1 MVRRLGDTVA
11 RMAGKWTDR
20 LAGKF
25 IVIDGPDGAGKTT
38 QAGMLAEFLRGEG
51 LSVCE
56 VRDPGGTAIGG
67 KIREILLDAANAP
80 MAVECELMLYMASRA
95 QLAQEVIR
103 PALAARQCVLGDRY
117 ISSTV
122 AYQGA
127 GGIDPEAVR
136 RAGRIAVGE
145 TWPDLTVVLDLP
157 SEEGLARAKQARR
170 HDRMEA
176 KGLDFHRKVREL
188 FLLQAREDPAHFAV
202 VDGSGGVEEVHAR
215 LVAAIEDWAAAN
227 A

>member
-1 MVRRLGDTVA
+1 MGRRLGDTVA

-38 QAGMLAEFLRGEG
+38 QVGMLAEFLRAEG
-51 LSVCE
+51 LVVRE
-56 VRDPGGTAIGG
+56 VRDPGGTAVGA
-67 KIREILLDAANAP
+67 KIREILLDRANAE

-95 QLAQEVIR
+95 QLAEEVIR
-103 PALAARQCVLGDRY
+103 PALAAGQCVIGDRY
-117 ISSTV
+117 ISSTI

-127 GGIDPEAVR
+127 GGIDPEVVR

-157 SEEGLARAKQARR
+157 SEEGLARAKQTRR

-176 KGLDFHRKVREL
+176 KGAEFHRKVREL
-188 FLLQAREDPAHFAV
+188 FLLQARQDATRFAV

-215 LVAAIEDWAAAN
+215 LVAAIGDWAAAN